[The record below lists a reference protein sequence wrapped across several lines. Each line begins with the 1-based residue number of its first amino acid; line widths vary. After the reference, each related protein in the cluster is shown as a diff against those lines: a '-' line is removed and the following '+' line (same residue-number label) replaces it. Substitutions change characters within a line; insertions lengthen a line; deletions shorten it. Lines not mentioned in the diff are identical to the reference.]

1 MRVLVLYAHPLPES
15 FHAGL
20 HRLVVDTLRAR
31 GHEVDDCDLYAE
43 GFNPVLSAE
52 ERRGYH
58 EAPGNRRPVAGY
70 VERLLRAEALV
81 LCFPTW
87 TFGPPAILK
96 GFFDRVMMP
105 GVAFHLDEGQPVR
118 PGLTHIRRILAVTT
132 YGRPRTTV
140 LWVGDLPR
148 RLVTRYLRS
157 LTGMRARVGYLA
169 QYHMNAATP
178 ERLARFRR
186 RVEAAVA
193 AL

>member
-20 HRLVVDTLRAR
+20 HRLIVDTLRAG

-43 GFNPVLSAE
+43 GFNPVLSAG

-58 EAPGNRRPVAGY
+58 EAPGNRAPVAGY

-105 GVAFHLDEGQPVR
+105 GVAFHLDQGRPVR

-132 YGRPRTTV
+132 YGRPRSTV

-157 LTGMRARVGYLA
+157 LTGMRARVTYLA
-169 QYHMNAATP
+169 RYHMNAATP
-178 ERLARFRR
+178 ERLGRFRD
-186 RVEAAVA
+186 RVRARVA

>member
-1 MRVLVLYAHPLPES
+1 MRVLVLYAHPLPDS
-15 FHAGL
+15 FHASL
-20 HRLVVDTLRAR
+20 HRLVLETLRGA

-43 GFNPVLSAE
+43 GFDPVLSAA

-58 EAPGNRRPVAGY
+58 EVPSNRLPVAGY

-96 GFFDRVMMP
+96 GFFDRVLMP
-105 GVAFHLDEGQPVR
+105 GVAFHLNEGRPVT
-118 PGLTHIRRILAVTT
+118 PGLTNLKRIAAVTT
-132 YGRPRTTV
+132 YGRPRRTV

-148 RLVTRYLRS
+148 RMVTRYLRS
-157 LTGMRARVGYLA
+157 LTGMRARVRYLA
-169 QYHMNAATP
+169 LYHMNAATP
-178 ERLARFRR
+178 QRLARFKR
-186 RVEAAVA
+186 RVGAAMA

>member
-1 MRVLVLYAHPLPES
+1 MRILVLYAHPLPDS
-15 FHAGL
+15 FHASL
-20 HRLVVDTLRAR
+20 HRLVLSTLIAR
-31 GHEVDDCDLYAE
+31 GHDVDDCDLYAE
-43 GFNPVLSAE
+43 RFDPVLSAD

-58 EAPGNRRPVAGY
+58 DTPQNQIPVANY
-70 VERLLRAEALV
+70 VARLLRAEALV

-105 GVAFHLDEGQPVR
+105 GVAFHLDHGKPVR
-118 PGLTHIRRILAVTT
+118 PGLTHLRRIVAVTT

-148 RLVTRYLRS
+148 RMVTRYLRS
-157 LTGMRARVGYLA
+157 LTGMRARVSYLA

-178 ERLARFRR
+178 DRLGRFSR
-186 RVEAAVA
+186 RVEAAMA

>member
-1 MRVLVLYAHPLPES
+1 MRILVLYAHPLPDS

-20 HRLVVDTLRAR
+20 HRLVIETLTAA
-31 GHEVDDCDLYAE
+31 GHDVDDCDLYAE
-43 GFNPVLSAE
+43 RFDPVLSAE

-58 EAPGNRRPVAGY
+58 HVPQNQAPVAAY

-105 GVAFHLDEGQPVR
+105 GVAFHLDEGKPVR
-118 PGLTHIRRILAVTT
+118 PGLTHIKHIVGIST

-140 LWVGDLPR
+140 MWVGDLPR

-157 LTGMRARVGYLA
+157 LTGMRARVRYLA
-169 QYHMNAATP
+169 HYHMNAATP
-178 ERLARFRR
+178 QTLGRFRH
-186 RVEAAVA
+186 RVETAMA